1 MHSKFPSF
9 SLLSVEETQLLP
21 ASETLSLR
29 IDVDYN
35 AEKLARNTIHGTLLC
50 TDIGGGGRGGSI
62 CTFLFVNILAM
73 MTREHV

>member
-50 TDIGGGGRGGSI
+50 TDIGGGGGAA
-62 CTFLFVNILAM
+62 LFALFSLLIS
-73 MTREHV
+73 